1 VERENRLKMKEPYKN
16 PLLEPVCLDE
26 VVFDWKTESWMGRH
40 EAVCRAAA
48 EGNPQVIFI
57 GDSSTHFW
65 EREGAEHWIKNYAQL
80 HPINMGFGGD
90 QIQHL
95 LWRLQNGELEG
106 IAPSLAVL
114 LIGTNNSADNSA
126 DEIAKGIETVCALIR
141 EKLPTTHILLLAI
154 FPRDTPG
161 AARRMVNEAV
171 NEKIARLDNGKWLH
185 FHDFN
190 KIWVDEVGVIKRELM
205 EDLLHPTAAGY
216 AVWAEK
222 IRMWRGW
229 KLRPRKR

>member
-1 VERENRLKMKEPYKN
+1 MSELKNN
-16 PLLEPVCLDE
+16 PLLEPICLDG
-26 VVFDWKTESWMGRH
+26 VVFDWKTESWLGRH

-57 GDSSTHFW
+57 GDSITHFW

-80 HPINMGFGGD
+80 CPINMGFGGD
-90 QIQHL
+90 RIQHL

-126 DEIAKGIETVCALIR
+126 DEIAEGIEVVCALIR
-141 EKLPTTHILLLAI
+141 EKLPTTQILLLAI

-161 AARRMVNEAV
+161 APRRLVNEAV
-171 NEKIARLDNGKWLH
+171 NEKIAQLDNGEWLH
-185 FHDFN
+185 FRDFN
-190 KIWVDEVGVIKRELM
+190 DIWVNENGTIKRELM
-205 EDLLHPTAAGY
+205 EDLLHPTAEGY
-216 AVWAEK
+216 AAWAEK
-222 IRMWRGW
+222 MNPV
-229 KLRPRKR
+229 LQEFMEE